1 MPTLTRSCNTEAT
14 IINPDYGGLGASF
27 AGGELAAS
35 DNTRFSSGAVL
46 NTLNEEYDYIG
57 GNFDLSAL
65 PDGATINGI
74 TVTMERRRN
83 GGTAVISDEHLR
95 LSLNGSTFVGDDKG
109 TGAPWSTSDEQVVY
123 GGPTDLWGRAWT
135 TAELKGASFGVF
147 NAPKVTTAGTATAA
161 EWDWLQ
167 ISIRYGE
174 SGAGGGGG
182 GGGGGNEL
190 LKGTIAQIEIEE
202 MEKYIGDN
210 LTFYAQFNDATLAA
224 TDATGSVAYRVYE
237 EETGTPIL
245 TGTMSLLDDSNTT
258 GLYSEQIAISTA
270 NGFEADKDY
279 CIRIGA
285 TVSAIAQAGIRY
297 FTVRASAADAIR
309 TLINKRKYNV
319 KTKVETVYADDGT
332 TVLGTRTLTRTG
344 TTNGDEITLSA
355 LT

>member
-1 MPTLTRSCNTEAT
+1 
-14 IINPDYGGLGASF
+14 
-27 AGGELAAS
+27 
-35 DNTRFSSGAVL
+35 
-46 NTLNEEYDYIG
+46 
-57 GNFDLSAL
+57 
-65 PDGATINGI
+65 
-74 TVTMERRRN
+74 
-83 GGTAVISDEHLR
+83 
-95 LSLNGSTFVGDDKG
+95 
-109 TGAPWSTSDEQVVY
+109 
-123 GGPTDLWGRAWT
+123 
-135 TAELKGASFGVF
+135 
-147 NAPKVTTAGTATAA
+147 
-161 EWDWLQ
+161 
-167 ISIRYGE
+167 
-174 SGAGGGGG
+174 
-182 GGGGGNEL
+182 L